1 LKAEKTNSI
10 SNLLEQPEL
19 QQLLTSN
26 QPDLEIGIMQEPVEE
41 VELEVKQDVEQVVFQ
56 MVHDSQVSQSQ
67 EVQLISQEQA

>member
-1 LKAEKTNSI
+1 
-10 SNLLEQPEL
+10 
-19 QQLLTSN
+19 
-26 QPDLEIGIMQEPVEE
+26 MQEPVEE

>member
-1 LKAEKTNSI
+1 MKAEKTSSI
-10 SNLLEQPEL
+10 ANLLEQPEL

>member
-1 LKAEKTNSI
+1 LKAEKTSSI
-10 SNLLEQPEL
+10 ANLLEQPEL

>member
-1 LKAEKTNSI
+1 MKAEKTNSI

>member
-1 LKAEKTNSI
+1 LKAEKTSSI